1 MIGSYFSNGA
11 FVGAKSEGRNQLHRN
26 PSGDFFFTWGYIL
39 FFILFLF
46 FLRPPRMAAWVEI
59 DYLFWIFS
67 PATYRTGRRHG
78 PQIDTERPVSPNGLI
93 GAKNI
98 HFYFARKSS
107 LMPLKD
113 HYTPWPHGPIRPEL
127 FS

>member
-11 FVGAKSEGRNQLHRN
+11 FVGAKSKARKQLHRI
-26 PSGDFFFTWGYIL
+26 PSGVFFSLGITYC
-39 FFILFLF
+39 FLLYF
-46 FLRPPRMAAWVEI
+46 NFAATANGGLRRNRLTFLDLLA
-59 DYLFWIFS
+59 S
-67 PATYRTGRRHG
+67 HRTGRRHG
-78 PQIDTERPVSPNGLI
+78 PQIDPGRPILLNGLI
-93 GAKNI
+93 GAKKI

-107 LMPLKD
+107 LVPLKD